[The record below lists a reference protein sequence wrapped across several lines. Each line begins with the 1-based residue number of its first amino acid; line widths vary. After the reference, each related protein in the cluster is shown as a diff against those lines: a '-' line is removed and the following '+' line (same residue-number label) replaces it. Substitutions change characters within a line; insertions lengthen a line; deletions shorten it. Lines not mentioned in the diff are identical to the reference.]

1 MEFLI
6 SLRSGQL
13 QGGGSQSQIGHV
25 DMLEDEPVHTGH
37 TGRKHIVEL
46 LMRSEA
52 NIIFVLAE
60 PGLTKLVRL
69 ISLHTQVYC

>member
-1 MEFLI
+1 
-6 SLRSGQL
+6 
-13 QGGGSQSQIGHV
+13 
-25 DMLEDEPVHTGH
+25 
-37 TGRKHIVEL
+37 VEL